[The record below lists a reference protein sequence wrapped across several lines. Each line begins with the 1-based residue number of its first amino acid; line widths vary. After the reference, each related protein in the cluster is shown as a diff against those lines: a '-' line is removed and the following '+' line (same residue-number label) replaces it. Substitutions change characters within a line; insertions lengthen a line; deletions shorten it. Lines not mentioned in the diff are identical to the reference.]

1 MINPKVPT
9 IVTVKNAGIKI
20 SKDLATPG
28 GTWSGILIFN
38 ASIFLKNPKISN
50 AIIPTIKAVNR
61 PVAPV

>member
-28 GTWSGILIFN
+28 GT
-38 ASIFLKNPKISN
+38 
-50 AIIPTIKAVNR
+50 
-61 PVAPV
+61 